1 MLRRVPSR
9 CQWLSLVKI
18 GGNSPAPG
26 ITSEMGESSRKAAAM
41 AGGVQSQAQ
50 RYPLGQTEG
59 QAGG

>member
-1 MLRRVPSR
+1 
-9 CQWLSLVKI
+9 VKI